1 MDETVTIG
9 EATEGLF
16 DEGVVSLDG
25 FDYDASGAWPKGWY
39 AAEIIEGYATAKGKV
54 FTTEDGVSQKG
65 DSRNARL
72 CFKVTG
78 PSGDQRTM
86 QDTINYRPSDFTPE
100 RVAYVKQARAEHKG
114 ARGRWNDDPDAQ
126 RSSLALVSI
135 NELEK
140 ATGFTLRN
148 AEGFMFPARVIG
160 QKVDVRLKVNEDGF
174 NDIGGYAKA
183 GTGGKKEKSSK

>member
-1 MDETVTIG
+1 MDTAVTLG
-9 EATEGLF
+9 EMTEGLSN
-16 DEGVVSLDG
+16 EGVVSLDG

-39 AAEIIEGYATAKGKV
+39 SAEIIEGYSTPKGKV

-72 CFKVTG
+72 CFKVVG
-78 PSGDQRTM
+78 PGGEQRTL
-86 QDTINYRPSDFTPE
+86 QDTINYRPSDFTAE
-100 RVAYVKQARAEHKG
+100 RVAYVKQARIEHKG

-126 RSSLALVSI
+126 RTSLALVTI

-140 ATGFTLRN
+140 AVGFNLRN
-148 AEGFMFPARVIG
+148 ADGYMFPARTVG

-174 NDIGGYAKA
+174 NEIGGYAKA
-183 GTGGKKEKSSK
+183 GTGGKKPAKS